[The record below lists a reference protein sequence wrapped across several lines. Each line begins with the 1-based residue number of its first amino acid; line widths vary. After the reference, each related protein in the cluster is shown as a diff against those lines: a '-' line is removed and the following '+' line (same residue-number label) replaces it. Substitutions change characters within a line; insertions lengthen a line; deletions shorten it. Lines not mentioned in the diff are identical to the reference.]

1 MLNFCSRQY
10 NYLAINL
17 PCGKLSQKT
26 EFYCFLQPERK
37 EGEFFFAFSPNSCFL
52 FLQYLNKLCCLWY
65 TGNDMIVAM
74 VIRTA
79 DLRII
84 SCFIFDNQFI
94 GLNICWGFS
103 GQIKDR

>member
-26 EFYCFLQPERK
+26 EFYCFFATRE
-37 EGEFFFAFSPNSCFL
+37 EGGGFFFAFRPISCFL
-52 FLQYLNKLCCLWY
+52 FLQDLNKLCCLWY
-65 TGNDMIVAM
+65 TGNGMMEAM

-79 DLRII
+79 DSRII
-84 SCFIFDNQFI
+84 ILPCF
-94 GLNICWGFS
+94 
-103 GQIKDR
+103 